1 MICVSSESSNW
12 KTTLETAIKYDYYCA
27 IGIHPYRVQEIY
39 DEDPT
44 LYYQNIEKELAL
56 LQQFFKEHQHE
67 VGKHI
72 KAVGELGL
80 SALDDQLLRLQ
91 MKVVQK
97 QFDMALKLG
106 LPVVVHAHRQMQLQ
120 LIIDLLQE
128 HQSEYKSLKLHI
140 HGFSCEPKHMLALLQ
155 TNDCVMGANLIILKQ
170 CGTFIKTVKKVGL
183 EKLVLETDSPFVP
196 IGDETRK
203 SGPGDIEL
211 VLQRLSEQLG
221 INIDQL
227 NAQVNKN
234 AARFYG
240 VDI

>member
-39 DEDPT
+39 DEDPM

-203 SGPGDIEL
+203 SSPGDIEL

-234 AARFYG
+234 AARFYNI
-240 VDI
+240 DI